1 MYMSDH
7 FLDLD
12 LIDIG
17 KSIENLFRKMMSDV
31 QMCQKRFGGFG
42 VSQILEHILAGM
54 PNPNFLEHHEIGLM
68 GRLASGFGGFFGST
82 APPTTARG

>member
-1 MYMSDH
+1 MSDH

-17 KSIENLFRKMMSDV
+17 KSIEHLFRKMMSDV

-82 APPTTARG
+82 APPKNARG